1 MIQRVGNVRERVM
14 HSCVASFFH
23 VQLLELASLEDY
35 LSIHPKHYFDG
46 RSKHCWDA
54 VLGRIDNAI
63 SMHNFNTGTDRCL
76 FNRPVSM
83 YIPEEVLN
91 D

>member
-1 MIQRVGNVRERVM
+1 MGNVRERVV

-46 RSKHCWDA
+46 RSKYCWDA